1 MKMKFRG
8 VSLAAA
14 LLSARMIFAPG
25 AAIGDEGNGSVGD
38 LPGYRHLPATFVGDD
53 EADWEG
59 EEAESMSDDSPISY
73 SDLHPSTTEHVVS
86 GSPSRSVSR
95 RGQRRGGL
103 MNRAEDAWLSA
114 ELLLWFPQQRRTPPL
129 VAVGPA
135 GVDPVLGEAGVETAF
150 GGDVGGG
157 LTPGFR
163 IDAGRYLTKNF
174 GIGGRFWFLG
184 EDSEGFA
191 ASGDGTGASI
201 GRPFYDVDVPGN
213 RSIRVN
219 LANDVFFGDVSIESE
234 LDLIAA
240 EAYGRLNFDRGSNY
254 TVDLLGGYTF
264 FGIDDRLSAQST
276 TVSGANAG
284 SVGGTPG
291 QVRTFQDEFD
301 AENRF
306 HGGQLGMEMSLTK
319 GCWMLTSLTKVHL
332 GNMNQSIGIRGTGTD
347 DPDGVSGAT
356 TYQVGALALDT
367 QGEFERDRF
376 AFAPEVN
383 LKLAYRFRPNVL
395 LSVGY
400 SFLYFDNVLLAGEHV
415 DPLFDTAGGA
425 PPSGG
430 PFNQRPFEFRDSSLW
445 VQGIDLGFVLDF

>member
-1 MKMKFRG
+1 
-8 VSLAAA
+8 
-14 LLSARMIFAPG
+14 
-25 AAIGDEGNGSVGD
+25 
-38 LPGYRHLPATFVGDD
+38 
-53 EADWEG
+53 
-59 EEAESMSDDSPISY
+59 
-73 SDLHPSTTEHVVS
+73 
-86 GSPSRSVSR
+86 
-95 RGQRRGGL
+95 

-129 VAVGPA
+129 AVTAPA
-135 GVDPVLGEAGVETAF
+135 GVDPVIGDGGHTAF

-191 ASGDGTGASI
+191 ASGDGTGTSI

-219 LANDVFFGDVSIESE
+219 LADDVFFGDVSIESE

-240 EAYGRLNFDRGSNY
+240 EAYGRLNFHRDSNY
-254 TVDLLGGYTF
+254 QVDLLGGYTF

-291 QVRTFQDEFD
+291 QVRTFHDEFD

-306 HGGQLGMEMSLTK
+306 HGGQLGMEMSLTQ
-319 GCWMLTSLTKVHL
+319 GRWMLTSLTKVHL

-356 TYQVGALALDT
+356 SYDAGALALDT

-415 DPLFDTAGGA
+415 DPLFDTGGGA